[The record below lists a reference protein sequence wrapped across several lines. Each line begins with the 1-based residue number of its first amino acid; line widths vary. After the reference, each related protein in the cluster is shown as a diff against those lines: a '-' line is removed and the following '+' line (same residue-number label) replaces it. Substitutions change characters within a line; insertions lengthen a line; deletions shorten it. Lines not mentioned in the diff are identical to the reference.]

1 MAAGDLTRMVGEDIV
16 KVHKTID
23 EMQDRIQPVVT
34 MNENVRNMKVNI
46 EEAAFSMREVV
57 ERIQSAEEL
66 ITKLNQRS
74 ANLNQDYALVCD
86 SLQKSK
92 EYEIELDDVNSQIY
106 YYKNR
111 IALIETLEKAKT
123 GAV

>member
-1 MAAGDLTRMVGEDIV
+1 MVGEDIV

-74 ANLNQDYALVCD
+74 ANFNQDYALVCD
-86 SLQKSK
+86 CLQKSK

-111 IALIETLEKAKT
+111 IALIERLEKAKT